1 MKTTNEP
8 MVMISTFKDADKYR
22 DDLIVGVNGK
32 NYVIQR
38 GKTVAVPPYVA
49 AILEN
54 SMAQDLR
61 VADLIMAA
69 ESDYAGAK
77 GKLE

>member
-1 MKTTNEP
+1 MNKTKEP

-38 GKTVAVPPYVA
+38 GKTVAVPRHVA
-49 AILEN
+49 AVLEN

-69 ESDYAGAK
+69 ERDYAGAK

>member
-1 MKTTNEP
+1 MTKSTEP

-38 GKTVAVPPYVA
+38 GKTVAVPRHVA
-49 AILEN
+49 AVLEN

-69 ESDYAGAK
+69 ETDYAGAK